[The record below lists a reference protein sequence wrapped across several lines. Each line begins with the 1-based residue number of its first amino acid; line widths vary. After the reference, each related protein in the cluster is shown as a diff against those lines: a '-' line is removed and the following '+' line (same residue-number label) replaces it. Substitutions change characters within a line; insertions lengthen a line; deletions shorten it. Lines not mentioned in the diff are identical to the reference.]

1 MPTGLSHK
9 LYDKSNGPYRIV
21 GRGQNF
27 TYKLRR
33 ISDNKLHASMINA
46 TNLKHYYPP
55 EDTQVWQK
63 VRPDDI
69 PDPEDN
75 PADPAP
81 PNAHPTEDPLENIQ
95 LPLPDPPDNQPPL
108 INDDTPPPPQQEPP
122 PPPPDKTWNFKKVLR
137 GKMKNGVRHFR
148 VKWLDGTTTWEPDTS
163 FDPDVLRDLNRRFTK
178 AGTLR
183 KSNFKTKF

>member
-1 MPTGLSHK
+1 
-9 LYDKSNGPYRIV
+9 
-21 GRGQNF
+21 
-27 TYKLRR
+27 
-33 ISDNKLHASMINA
+33 MI
-46 TNLKHYYPP
+46 NLKHYYPP
-55 EDTQVWQK
+55 EDTQVRQR

-108 INDDTPPPPQQEPP
+108 INDYTPPPPQQEPP
-122 PPPPDKTWNFKKVLR
+122 PPPPDKTWNFEKVLR
-137 GKMKNGVRHFR
+137 GKMKNGVCHFR

-178 AGTLR
+178 AGTLQ